1 MARRA
6 AVAVVL
12 VLCARGLGDLL
23 TAVPALRALRRARPH
38 DHIVVAA
45 PQRLR
50 PVVDL
55 ITSVD
60 EMTPTADAAS
70 LRWDGE
76 TPALAVNL
84 HGGADGIAALL
95 RTEPAR
101 VLTYR
106 DPAMPGVAGPQWQP
120 EMHEVDRW
128 CHLLETDG
136 IAADRRNLGL
146 VPPVSTTSHRDCVV
160 VHAGAGAAARR
171 WPADRFAAIVRH
183 LLVTGREVVLTG
195 DEDERAVALEIA
207 ARAGLPQRQVLAG
220 KQHLIELAA
229 TVAEAGL
236 VVCGDTGVAHL
247 ATAFGTRT
255 VVLFGPTSPSRGG
268 PPPHL
273 LGRHAVLWT
282 GRIGDPDGEVP
293 DAGLLEITAEQV
305 IEAIDGQLHRRALAS
320 AASER
325 RRAGFR
331 RVG

>member
-1 MARRA
+1 M
-6 AVAVVL
+6 AVVL
-12 VLCARGLGDLL
+12 VLRARGLGDLL

-38 DHIVVAA
+38 DHLVLAA
-45 PQRLR
+45 PQRLK
-50 PVVDL
+50 PIVDL

-60 EMTPTADAAS
+60 ELTPTADARS
-70 LRWDGE
+70 LRWEGE
-76 TPALAVNL
+76 PPELAVNL
-84 HGGADGIAALL
+84 HSGGAEGIVELA
-95 RTEPAR
+95 RTSPGR
-101 VLTYR
+101 ILTYR
-106 DPAMPGVAGPQWQP
+106 HPGVPEVGGPEWQP

-136 IAADRRNLGL
+136 MNADRRNLGL

-160 VHAGAGAAARR
+160 VHAGAGAAARQ
-171 WPADRFAAIVRH
+171 WPADRFAAVVAH

-195 DEDERAVALEIA
+195 DEFDRPAALEIA

-220 KQHLIELAA
+220 KQNLIELAA

-236 VVCGDTGVAHL
+236 MVCGDTGVAHL

-273 LGRHAVLWT
+273 LGRHAVLWS
-282 GRIGDPDGEVP
+282 GRIGEPDGDLP
-293 DAGLLEITAEQV
+293 DPGLLEITTGQV
-305 IEAIDGQLHRRALAS
+305 IEAVDGQLHRRALAS
-320 AASER
+320 AATER